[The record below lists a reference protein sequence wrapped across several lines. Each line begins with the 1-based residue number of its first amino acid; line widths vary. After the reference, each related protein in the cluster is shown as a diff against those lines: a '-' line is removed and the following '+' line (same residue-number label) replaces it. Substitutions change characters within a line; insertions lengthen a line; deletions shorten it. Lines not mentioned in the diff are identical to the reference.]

1 MYFQPTSHVFMLISH
16 SRKKRALLENFHALV
31 SRSHRMAGDGV
42 GVAALALNENGCH
55 SSNGKVTRK

>member
-1 MYFQPTSHVFMLISH
+1 
-16 SRKKRALLENFHALV
+16 
-31 SRSHRMAGDGV
+31 MAGDGV